1 MIRVVILRILDSFF
15 RRWWLHLLPILLFT
29 ILGLIYYF
37 IKPPLFVSKGVL
49 LVNKTT
55 VLNQLTNIGS
65 EGAVFVTPAQSTIDQ
80 LSELANTDSFIRAI
94 IAQTSLENEL
104 QQDPESLKDLMDAVR
119 QSIWAEAQGEQS
131 VGIYGSWEDAN
142 IGLQLVN
149 ATVENFLQWHINR
162 TKEDS
167 AIALN
172 FFNTLVGEYKQ
183 QLDGTRGKLDG
194 YLVAHPEPIR
204 GERPEI
210 EKAQIKGLEGDI
222 DISYRQYV
230 DALGK
235 QENARLS
242 TDKAE
247 SSVRQTYVLIDT
259 PTLAEKPIASK
270 LDNIVSIAIF
280 VVLGMIFAILSV
292 VGGAA
297 VDRSFRF
304 PVDVQQF
311 LNIPVLAVVP
321 TSEQVQIQASAN
333 VRMAPIVEEEYVESE
348 PELHQA
354 RLIPLVEPPTLIIM
368 PNEKTRAQPIL
379 SERKRYEQS
388 TDRSQERNR
397 SYGITD
403 SHLGTYPTTDDLS
416 APPSRSGSSG
426 KVTPR

>member
-1 MIRVVILRILDSFF
+1 MIRVVILRVLDSFF

-29 ILGLIYYF
+29 ILGLIYYLV
-37 IKPPLFVSKGVL
+37 KPPLFISKGVV

-55 VLNQLTNIGS
+55 VLNQLTEIGN
-65 EGAVFVTPAQSTIDQ
+65 EGYVFVTPAQSTIDQ
-80 LSELANTDSFIRAI
+80 LGELANTDSFIRSI
-94 IAQTSLENEL
+94 IAQTSLETEL
-104 QQDPESLKDLMDAVR
+104 QNDPEILDDLMAAVR

-149 ATVENFLQWHINR
+149 ATIENFLQWHINR

-167 AIALN
+167 SIALN
-172 FFNTLVGEYKQ
+172 FFNTLIGEYKQ
-183 QLDGTRGKLDG
+183 ELDGARGALDD
-194 YLVAHPEPIR
+194 YLIQHPEPIR

-210 EKAQIKGLEGDI
+210 EKAQIKGLEGNI
-222 DISYRQYV
+222 DIFYRQYV

-259 PTLAEKPIASK
+259 PTLAEKPVASK
-270 LDNIVSIAIF
+270 LDNIISVAIF
-280 VVLGMIFAILSV
+280 VILGGVFAVLSII
-292 VGGAA
+292 GGAA
-297 VDRSFRF
+297 IDRSFRF

-311 LNIPVLAVVP
+311 LHIPVLAVVP
-321 TSEQVQIQASAN
+321 TSNPSQVQPSTNIKLS
-333 VRMAPIVEEEYVESE
+333 PIVEEEYVEPE

-403 SHLGTYPTTDDLS
+403 SHLGTHSPTDDLS
-416 APPSRSGSSG
+416 APPSRSGGSG